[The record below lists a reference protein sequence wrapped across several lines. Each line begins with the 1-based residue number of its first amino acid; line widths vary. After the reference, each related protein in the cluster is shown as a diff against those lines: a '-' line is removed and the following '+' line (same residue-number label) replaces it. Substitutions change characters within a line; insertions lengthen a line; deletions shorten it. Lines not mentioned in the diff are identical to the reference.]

1 MGRGL
6 CASLRFSGLESKPSA
21 VGLLQLVVRPHSPA
35 RPRERYSADLLPRTL
50 SKVHPGS
57 AQPDVQASSFNV
69 LHLEQQIRGA
79 ATHLQCPEQQ
89 SPEDPNCILPPQRGT
104 ILLLLCQQEASD
116 LPQLWRGRAGFQ
128 ERKKTKTRGY
138 QDAMEGASCKK
149 PAQPAPPRS
158 SSGRGLGWPASVLA
172 SQSRK
177 DLKCSHARARELPVV
192 PAPLWS
198 QCSLG
203 MHNQQVS
210 ALRWELEVFT
220 PPAQHLTRQES
231 LVTRC

>member
-1 MGRGL
+1 MQPNEELKAREWDLGRGL
-6 CASLRFSGLESKPSA
+6 CASLRFPGLESKPGA
-21 VGLLQLVVRPHSPA
+21 VGLLQLVVQPHSPA

-69 LHLEQQIRGA
+69 LHLEKQIRGA

-128 ERKKTKTRGY
+128 ERNKTKTRGY
-138 QDAMEGASCKK
+138 QDAMEGASCKNRHSQL
-149 PAQPAPPRS
+149 PQGVLLAEDMAGQRLFWPLRAERTSNPPMPEQGSSQLSQLHCGAQPASLSPEVGAGGIYTPS
-158 SSGRGLGWPASVLA
+158 S
-172 SQSRK
+172 
-177 DLKCSHARARELPVV
+177 
-192 PAPLWS
+192 AP
-198 QCSLG
+198 
-203 MHNQQVS
+203 N
-210 ALRWELEVFT
+210 
-220 PPAQHLTRQES
+220 
-231 LVTRC
+231 